1 VKENNSAIAA
11 TLTQILLHGE
21 RGLSA
26 NLQIG
31 LPLLAMVLFFTFV
44 GILSNLSW
52 LRGLRPPEAS
62 GAVQIRP
69 ANDSELQSAVRLI
82 LASTSGHPDEMQV
95 REFLRLAGAHRED
108 AGGVW
113 VAEQGGRVLSAIMPV
128 VSPGKTMLLFVP
140 AHLHGDQQTNLT
152 KKLIDAVCA
161 RAAEQGVHLAQ
172 ALLEVH
178 DEPSQSLLASCG
190 FGKLAELLYLQMV
203 VSKVAEPTLPARCKW
218 LTYAPARHEFFARTI
233 LATYQNSFDCPGLNG
248 LRTIDDILA
257 GHRATGDF
265 DPQHWFLLTQDE
277 EPVGAVLLSKVLRS
291 DVTELVYLGLIPQKR
306 RHGLADILM
315 RRASAVA
322 MASKHGRLSLA
333 VDAGNVPALKLYWR
347 HGMQVIGRK
356 QALLRDLR
364 QSRA

>member
-1 VKENNSAIAA
+1 MEAA
-11 TLTQILLHGE
+11 GE
-21 RGLSA
+21 
-26 NLQIG
+26 
-31 LPLLAMVLFFTFV
+31 
-44 GILSNLSW
+44 
-52 LRGLRPPEAS
+52 
-62 GAVQIRP
+62 VQIRP
-69 ANDSELQSAVRLI
+69 ARDSELQSAVRLI
-82 LASTSGHPDEMQV
+82 LATTGGHPDEMQV
-95 REFLRLAGAHRED
+95 REFMRLAAAHHED

-140 AHLHGDQQTNLT
+140 AHLHGAQQTILT

-161 RAAEQGVHLAQ
+161 RAAHDGVHLAQ

-178 DEPSQSLLASCG
+178 DEVLQGLLTSCG

-203 VSKVAEPTLPARCKW
+203 VQKVAEPQLPARCKW
-218 LTYAPARHEFFARTI
+218 LTYAPDRHELFASTI
-233 LATYQNSFDCPGLNG
+233 LATYQDSFDCPGLNG

-265 DPQHWFLLTQDE
+265 DPQHWFLLCQNET
-277 EPVGAVLLSKVLRS
+277 PVGAVLLSKVLRS
-291 DVTELVYLGLIPQKR
+291 DVTELVYLGLIPQQR

-364 QSRA
+364 NSHEAGA